1 MKAMADE
8 ISKEWFRLF
17 VAVPVP
23 VARHSPVAIFPFGA
37 NLNAFETI

>member
-1 MKAMADE
+1 METMTDE
-8 ISKEWFRLF
+8 ISDDRFRPF